1 MKNQIVY
8 EGHDGRYVQRWA
20 KPENVRVRLLGV
32 ADSAFSVPGV
42 ILSSF
47 TGG

>member
-1 MKNQIVY
+1 MMWHAKSTT
-8 EGHDGRYVQRWA
+8 